1 MPILSAHKGY
11 SEREQLNP
19 IVGTDAG
26 IAVLQILWPSSLLV
40 VVIAASH
47 GHRNAL
53 AYVDLL
59 ALQCLS
65 DFTSTSNLTQT
76 QPFFLLTPT
85 VRPLRPVVFECCPLT
100 LNPQ

>member
-1 MPILSAHKGY
+1 MA
-11 SEREQLNP
+11 
-19 IVGTDAG
+19 GTDADN
-26 IAVLQILWPSSLLV
+26 AVLQMLWPSSLLV
-40 VVIAASH
+40 AVNTTSLD
-47 GHRNAL
+47 HRRNL
-53 AYVDLL
+53 AFVDLL

-65 DFTSTSNLTQT
+65 GLNSTSNLTQT